1 LSDNQFPVLARI
13 YWFGNDNCDILGRK
27 GEVNPAGSG
36 ETQSRGLRL
45 SNMITTRKRS
55 VLLAG
60 HHRYSLELL
69 RNALS
74 EWGYLVIEA
83 QTARELIAA
92 LGEPSLVIADLT
104 TLGLQAPNLLVTINY
119 FRPGIP
125 VILVHDYPTLNEA
138 MAAVKAG
145 AEDFFTQ
152 PVDYA
157 RLKLVVERSLASRQG
172 LSDEEDSGDE
182 LQETYSTFRFR

>member
-1 LSDNQFPVLARI
+1 M
-13 YWFGNDNCDILGRK
+13 GRK

-45 SNMITTRKRS
+45 SNMITTCKRS

-138 MAAVKAG
+138 LAAVKAG

-157 RLKLVVERSLASRQG
+157 RLKLAVERSLVKSRRG

-182 LQETYSTFRFR
+182 LQETCSTFRFR

>member
-1 LSDNQFPVLARI
+1 
-13 YWFGNDNCDILGRK
+13 
-27 GEVNPAGSG
+27 
-36 ETQSRGLRL
+36 
-45 SNMITTRKRS
+45 MITTRKRS

-138 MAAVKAG
+138 LAAVKAG

-157 RLKLVVERSLASRQG
+157 RLKLVVERSLAKSRQD
-172 LSDEEDSGDE
+172 LSDEEDSCHE

>member
-1 LSDNQFPVLARI
+1 
-13 YWFGNDNCDILGRK
+13 
-27 GEVNPAGSG
+27 
-36 ETQSRGLRL
+36 
-45 SNMITTRKRS
+45 M
-55 VLLAG
+55 AG
-60 HHRYSLELL
+60 HQRYSLELL

-83 QTARELIAA
+83 QTAQELIDA

-138 MAAVKAG
+138 VAALKAG
-145 AEDFFTQ
+145 AEDFLPQ

-172 LSDEEDSGDE
+172 LSDEEDSCHE
-182 LQETYSTFRFR
+182 LQETHSTFRFR

>member
-1 LSDNQFPVLARI
+1 
-13 YWFGNDNCDILGRK
+13 
-27 GEVNPAGSG
+27 
-36 ETQSRGLRL
+36 
-45 SNMITTRKRS
+45 M
-55 VLLAG
+55 AG
-60 HHRYSLELL
+60 HPRYSLELL

-138 MAAVKAG
+138 LAAVKAG

-157 RLKLVVERSLASRQG
+157 RLKLVVERSLARSRRD
-172 LSDEEDSGDE
+172 LSDEEDSGNE

>member
-1 LSDNQFPVLARI
+1 
-13 YWFGNDNCDILGRK
+13 
-27 GEVNPAGSG
+27 
-36 ETQSRGLRL
+36 
-45 SNMITTRKRS
+45 MITTCKRS

-60 HHRYSLELL
+60 HQRYSLELL

-83 QTARELIAA
+83 QTAQELIAS

-104 TLGLQAPNLLVTINY
+104 TLGLQAPKLLVTINY

-138 MAAVKAG
+138 VAALKAG
-145 AEDFFTQ
+145 AEDFLPQ

-172 LSDEEDSGDE
+172 LSDEEDSGHE
-182 LQETYSTFRFR
+182 FQETHSTFRFR

>member
-1 LSDNQFPVLARI
+1 
-13 YWFGNDNCDILGRK
+13 
-27 GEVNPAGSG
+27 
-36 ETQSRGLRL
+36 
-45 SNMITTRKRS
+45 MITTDNRS

-60 HHRYSLELL
+60 HERYSLELL

-104 TLGLQAPNLLVTINY
+104 TLGLQASNLLVTIHY
-119 FRPGIP
+119 FRPELP

-138 MAAVKAG
+138 VAAVKAG

-157 RLKLVVERSLASRQG
+157 RLKQVVERSLARSQRE
-172 LSDEEDSGDE
+172 LSEEEDSGHE
-182 LQETYSTFRFR
+182 LQETYSTYRFR

>member
-1 LSDNQFPVLARI
+1 
-13 YWFGNDNCDILGRK
+13 
-27 GEVNPAGSG
+27 
-36 ETQSRGLRL
+36 
-45 SNMITTRKRS
+45 
-55 VLLAG
+55 LAG
-60 HHRYSLELL
+60 HQRYSLELL

-83 QTARELIAA
+83 QTAQELIDA

-138 MAAVKAG
+138 VAALKAG
-145 AEDFFTQ
+145 AEDFLPQ

-172 LSDEEDSGDE
+172 LSDEEDSCHE
-182 LQETYSTFRFR
+182 LQETHSTFRFR

>member
-1 LSDNQFPVLARI
+1 MD
-13 YWFGNDNCDILGRK
+13 
-27 GEVNPAGSG
+27 
-36 ETQSRGLRL
+36 
-45 SNMITTRKRS
+45 TTGKPS

-60 HHRYSLELL
+60 HTRYSLELL

-83 QTARELIAA
+83 QTTRELIAV
-92 LGEPSLVIADLT
+92 LRKPSLVIADLT

-138 MAAVKAG
+138 LAALKAG
-145 AEDFFTQ
+145 AEDFFPQ

-157 RLKLVVERSLASRQG
+157 RLKLVVERSLARSPRG
-172 LSDEEDSGDE
+172 LCDEEDSGHE
-182 LQETYSTFRFR
+182 FQETHSTFRFR